1 MKIITIEEAQ
11 GIIIIKVKELI
22 RSLQT
27 FEIKIND
34 IIEKKTKS
42 IVFVSHTEENE
53 DNCDAEEIVLDVIAL
68 IDRKFHEASKRLDRR
83 CKINV
88 VDKVPDNFKNIGPQ
102 RKSKDKDKPI
112 KGKGIK
118 CHEFEGFGHIKDE
131 CPTFLKKQKKGMSI
145 TWSYYDD
152 ESEEQITNKMMTFIG
167 KSESGTEYSH
177 EEITNEELA
186 ETYKFLYNQWK
197 ESWMVRDK

>member
-1 MKIITIEEAQ
+1 MKENESISDFNIKLCDIANTCFYLWEKMYEEKLDIKILKSLPKRFDMKIITIEEAQ

-88 VDKVPDNFKNIGPQ
+88 VDKVPDNFKNIGP
-102 RKSKDKDKPI
+102 
-112 KGKGIK
+112 
-118 CHEFEGFGHIKDE
+118 
-131 CPTFLKKQKKGMSI
+131 
-145 TWSYYDD
+145 
-152 ESEEQITNKMMTFIG
+152 
-167 KSESGTEYSH
+167 
-177 EEITNEELA
+177 
-186 ETYKFLYNQWK
+186 
-197 ESWMVRDK
+197 